1 MEGFASIGA
10 VYSIP
15 NPKKYGKS
23 FYCRVIENDFN
34 RNISILEVIEYCP
47 ERGKK
52 YEVDSKILYTCSG
65 LGIIL
70 PPDGD
75 IVIENGR
82 EYVKPREEIKEI
94 SKTLKLKK

>member
-1 MEGFASIGA
+1 MKEFASIGA

-15 NPKKYGKS
+15 NPKEYGKS

-34 RNISILEVIEYCP
+34 RNISVLEVIEDCP
-47 ERGKK
+47 EIGKK
-52 YEVDSKILYTCSG
+52 FEVDSKALYICSG

-82 EYVKPREEIKEI
+82 EFIRPRQEVEGKTH
-94 SKTLKLKK
+94 TLKLSK

>member
-15 NPKKYGKS
+15 NPKKY
-23 FYCRVIENDFN
+23 D
-34 RNISILEVIEYCP
+34 
-47 ERGKK
+47 
-52 YEVDSKILYTCSG
+52 VDSKVLYTCSG

-82 EYVKPREEIKEI
+82 EYVKPREEIEG
-94 SKTLKLKK
+94 KTHILKLSK

>member
-1 MEGFASIGA
+1 MKGFASIGA

-15 NPKKYGKS
+15 NP
-23 FYCRVIENDFN
+23 
-34 RNISILEVIEYCP
+34 
-47 ERGKK
+47 KK

-94 SKTLKLKK
+94 IKTLKLKK